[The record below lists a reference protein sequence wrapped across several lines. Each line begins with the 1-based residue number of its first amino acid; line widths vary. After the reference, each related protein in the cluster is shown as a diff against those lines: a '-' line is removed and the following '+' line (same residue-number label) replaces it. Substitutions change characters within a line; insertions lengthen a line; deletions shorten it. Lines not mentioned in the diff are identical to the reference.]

1 MWRSFKRLKVFL
13 FCALQSSVTCIIIR
27 VSMHYAVFCV
37 FKSHISLALNSKQQ
51 ALCTQRLDFSI
62 LNGANS
68 EPVSCNCC
76 SWCCL
81 WLINELVNQ
90 REDLRSHWK
99 FWPISLLYPPKEH
112 NSDKN
117 TPGENKNKKKVAVA
131 TLTVYSHKTL
141 KVIRVCLFTG
151 RVKHGQL
158 QITLQTRY
166 KSAFV
171 CSRTALLL

>member
-1 MWRSFKRLKVFL
+1 MQFKDRHFYKFLQFNSIGNAVLWWSFKRLKVFF

-51 ALCTQRLDFSI
+51 ALCTQRLDFST

-81 WLINELVNQ
+81 WLINELVDQ

-117 TPGENKNKKKVAVA
+117 TPGENKNNKKSCCCNCHCVQ
-131 TLTVYSHKTL
+131 S
-141 KVIRVCLFTG
+141 
-151 RVKHGQL
+151 QN
-158 QITLQTRY
+158 
-166 KSAFV
+166 SE
-171 CSRTALLL
+171 SD